1 MILRQT
7 DFIVKRQ
14 RKREDDLA
22 ALVRPKIGTL
32 PMDTHS
38 MDYAAIEAQP
48 GLAGNVYFL
57 APVNFE
63 NAAFCKIGRAKNDP
77 EARCAQ
83 INKSSTGDVLWGV
96 RHVVTVDDHIRFERL
111 VHQLLAPWRNQ
122 GAGQRR
128 EIFHLPAD
136 DAFTRA
142 CVMLT
147 QLPDIKEILVVIPAP
162 VEKAR
167 RGKAAG
173 GAAGHVV
180 KKGDEV
186 YLPLFMSW
194 ARRLEIKGAG
204 KPFGQ
209 WKSPG
214 FGYSDDVKGVQ
225 WNIHVDRN
233 TGEIRLGVNLEGSA
247 KGGGNWLITDFIL
260 SELARPTIESI
271 KAKVDAG
278 RIQLTLARDAW
289 QGAGRYHI
297 VEHIIGGRR
306 FLLSEIDADLW
317 RRMLIEA
324 KGCLDPSRQFRGR
337 AAQTATLLDTGE
349 KRLLEPPVSGVSP
362 HLNVSTPVEAE
373 PGWDDDRLDAVMDR
387 AIAELRPIHEWVSQA
402 AK

>member
-1 MILRQT
+1 MNIH
-7 DFIVKRQ
+7 
-14 RKREDDLA
+14 
-22 ALVRPKIGTL
+22 P
-32 PMDTHS
+32 
-38 MDYAAIEAQP
+38 MDYAAIEVQP

-111 VHQLLAPWRNQ
+111 VHQLLAVSRNQ

-136 DAFTRA
+136 DAFARA
-142 CVMLT
+142 YEMLA
-147 QLPDIKEILVVIPAP
+147 QLPDIKEIPVVIPAP
-162 VEKAR
+162 VVKAR
-167 RGKAAG
+167 HATASG
-173 GAAGHVV
+173 GAKGHVV

-194 ARRLEIKGAG
+194 ARRLEIKGGG

-209 WKSPG
+209 WKSSG
-214 FGYSDDVKGVQ
+214 FGHSDDVKGVQ
-225 WNIHVDRN
+225 WNIGVNRN
-233 TGEIRLGVNLEGSA
+233 TGEIGLGVNLEGSA
-247 KGGGNWLITDFIL
+247 KGGGNWLISDFIL
-260 SELARPTIESI
+260 SELDRPTIELI
-271 KAKVDAG
+271 KAKVGAG

-289 QGAGRYHI
+289 QGASRYDI
-297 VEHIIGGRR
+297 VEHLIGRRR
-306 FLLSEIDADLW
+306 FLLSEIDVDLW
-317 RRMLIEA
+317 RGMLIEA
-324 KGCLDPSRQFRGR
+324 KGCLDPRRQFRGR
-337 AAQTATLLDTGE
+337 AAQTVTLLNTEE

-362 HLNVSTPVEAE
+362 HLNVNTPVEAE
-373 PGWDDDRLDAVMDR
+373 PGWDEDRLDATMDQ
-387 AIAELRPIHEWVSQA
+387 AITRLRPVYEWVSRA

>member
-1 MILRQT
+1 M
-7 DFIVKRQ
+7 
-14 RKREDDLA
+14 
-22 ALVRPKIGTL
+22 
-32 PMDTHS
+32 
-38 MDYAAIEAQP
+38 
-48 GLAGNVYFL
+48 
-57 APVNFE
+57 
-63 NAAFCKIGRAKNDP
+63 
-77 EARCAQ
+77 
-83 INKSSTGDVLWGV
+83 
-96 RHVVTVDDHIRFERL
+96 
-111 VHQLLAPWRNQ
+111 HQLLASWRNQ

-136 DAFTRA
+136 DAFARA

-147 QLPDIKEILVVIPAP
+147 QLPDIKEIPVVIPAP

-194 ARRLEIKGAG
+194 ARRLEIKGGG

-289 QGAGRYHI
+289 QGAGRYDI
-297 VEHIIGGRR
+297 VEHTIGGRR

-324 KGCLDPSRQFRGR
+324 KGCLDPSRRFRGR
-337 AAQTATLLDTGE
+337 AAQTVTLLDTGE
-349 KRLLEPPVSGVSP
+349 KRLLQPPVSGVSP
-362 HLNVSTPVEAE
+362 HLNVNTPVETEA
-373 PGWDDDRLDAVMDR
+373 GWDDDRLDAAMDR

>member
-1 MILRQT
+1 LTTGERG
-7 DFIVKRQ
+7 
-14 RKREDDLA
+14 DDARPA
-22 ALVRPKIGTL
+22 ATHGKGTL
-32 PMDTHS
+32 LMNTHP
-38 MDYAAIEAQP
+38 MDYAAIEVQP

-111 VHQLLAPWRNQ
+111 VHQLLASSRNH

-128 EIFHLPAD
+128 EIFHLAAD
-136 DAFTRA
+136 DAFARA
-142 CVMLT
+142 CEMLAH
-147 QLPDIKEILVVIPAP
+147 LPDIKEIPVVISAP
-162 VEKAR
+162 VVKAR
-167 RGKAAG
+167 RATASG
-173 GAAGHVV
+173 GAKGHVI

-186 YLPLFMSW
+186 YFPLFMSW
-194 ARRLEIKGAG
+194 ARRLEIKGGG

-209 WKSPG
+209 WKSSG

-225 WNIHVDRN
+225 WNIGVDRN

-247 KGGGNWLITDFIL
+247 KGGGNWLISDFIL
-260 SELARPTIESI
+260 SELDGPTIESI
-271 KAKVDAG
+271 KAKIGAG

-289 QGAGRYHI
+289 QGASRYDI
-297 VEHIIGGRR
+297 VEHLIGRRR
-306 FLLSEIDADLW
+306 FLLSEIDTDLW

-337 AAQTATLLDTGE
+337 AAQTVTLLNTGE

-362 HLNVSTPVEAE
+362 HLNANTLVEAE
-373 PGWDDDRLDAVMDR
+373 PGWDDDRLDAAMDQ
-387 AIAELRPIHEWVSQA
+387 AITRLRPVYEWVSRT

>member
-1 MILRQT
+1 
-7 DFIVKRQ
+7 
-14 RKREDDLA
+14 
-22 ALVRPKIGTL
+22 
-32 PMDTHS
+32 
-38 MDYAAIEAQP
+38 MDYAAIEAQT

-111 VHQLLAPWRNQ
+111 VHQVLASWRNQ

-136 DAFTRA
+136 DAFERA
-142 CVMLT
+142 CEMLV
-147 QLPDIKEILVVIPAP
+147 QLTDIKEIPVVIPAP
-162 VEKAR
+162 VAKAR
-167 RGKAAG
+167 RATASG
-173 GAAGHVV
+173 GAKGHVV

-194 ARRLEIKGAG
+194 ARRLEIKGGG

-225 WNIHVDRN
+225 WNIGINRE
-233 TGEIRLGVNLEGSA
+233 TRERGLGVNLEGSA

-260 SELARPTIESI
+260 SELARPTIELI

-289 QGAGRYHI
+289 QGAGRYDI

-324 KGCLDPSRQFRGR
+324 KGCLDPTRQFRGR
-337 AAQTATLLDTGE
+337 AAQTVTVLNTGE
-349 KRLLEPPVSGVSP
+349 KRMLEPPASGVSP

-373 PGWDDDRLDAVMDR
+373 PGWDDDRLDAAMDQ
-387 AIAELRPIHEWVSQA
+387 AITRLRLVYEWVSRA

>member
-1 MILRQT
+1 MT
-7 DFIVKRQ
+7 
-14 RKREDDLA
+14 
-22 ALVRPKIGTL
+22 
-32 PMDTHS
+32 THA
-38 MDYAAIEAQP
+38 MDYAAVEAQN
-48 GLAGNVYFL
+48 GLAGNLYVL

-63 NAAFCKIGRAKNDP
+63 SAAFCKIGRAKNDP

-96 RHVVTVDDHIRFERL
+96 RHVVTVDDHIRLESL
-111 VHQLLAPWRNQ
+111 VHQQFAPWRNK
-122 GAGQRR
+122 GSGGRR
-128 EIFHLPAD
+128 EIFHLEAD
-136 DAFTRA
+136 DAFARIRVILA
-142 CVMLT
+142 
-147 QLPDIKEILVVIPAP
+147 QLPDIKEIPVVIPAL

-173 GAAGHVV
+173 GEAGHVV
-180 KKGDEV
+180 KKGDEI
-186 YLPLFMSW
+186 YFPMFQSF
-194 ARRLEIKGAG
+194 ARRLEIKGGG

-247 KGGGNWLITDFIL
+247 KGGGNWLITDFLL
-260 SELARPTIESI
+260 SELARPTLP
-271 KAKVDAG
+271 ALQGKVDAG

-289 QGAGRYHI
+289 QGAGRPYNI
-297 VEHIIGGRR
+297 VEHLIGGRR
-306 FLLSEIDADLW
+306 FLLSEIDAELW

-337 AAQTATLLDTGE
+337 AAQTVTLLDTRE

-362 HLNVSTPVEAE
+362 HLNVNTPVEAE
-373 PGWDDDRLDAVMDR
+373 PTWDDDRLDAGLDR
-387 AIAELRPIHEWVSQA
+387 AIAELRPAHEWISQVA
-402 AK
+402 DIAQSFDRHENN

>member
-1 MILRQT
+1 
-7 DFIVKRQ
+7 
-14 RKREDDLA
+14 
-22 ALVRPKIGTL
+22 
-32 PMDTHS
+32 MDTHP

-96 RHVVTVDDHIRFERL
+96 RHVVTVDDHIRFEHL
-111 VHQLLAPWRNQ
+111 VHQLLASSRNQ
-122 GAGQRR
+122 GSGQRR
-128 EIFHLPAD
+128 EIFRLPAD

-142 CVMLT
+142 CEMLA
-147 QLPDIKEILVVIPAP
+147 QLTDVKEIPVVIPAP
-162 VEKAR
+162 VVKAR
-167 RGKAAG
+167 HATASG
-173 GAAGHVV
+173 GAKGHVV

-186 YLPLFMSW
+186 YLTLFMSW
-194 ARRLEIKGAG
+194 ARRLEIKGGG

-214 FGYSDDVKGVQ
+214 LGYSDDVKGVQ
-225 WNIHVDRN
+225 WNIHADRN

-260 SELARPTIESI
+260 SELARPAIESI
-271 KAKVDAG
+271 KAKVGAG

-289 QGAGRYHI
+289 QGASRYDI
-297 VEHIIGGRR
+297 VEHLIGGRR
-306 FLLSEIDADLW
+306 PLLSEIDPQLW
-317 RRMLIEA
+317 SQMLVEA
-324 KGCLDPSRQFRGR
+324 KGCLDPSRRFRAR
-337 AAQTATLLDTGE
+337 ATQTVTVLDTGE
-349 KRLLEPPVSGVSP
+349 KRLAAPPMGGVSP
-362 HLNVSTPVEAE
+362 HLNVNTPVEAE
-373 PGWDDDRLDAVMDR
+373 PGWDDDRLDAAMDQ
-387 AIAELRPIHEWVSQA
+387 AIARLRPVYEWVSRA

>member
-1 MILRQT
+1 MEPGALNDRMP
-7 DFIVKRQ
+7 
-14 RKREDDLA
+14 EDTIA
-22 ALVRPKIGTL
+22 KAQAIGTL
-32 PMDTHS
+32 PMNTHP

-77 EARCAQ
+77 EARCTQ

-111 VHQLLAPWRNQ
+111 VHQLLASWRNQ

-136 DAFTRA
+136 DAFARA
-142 CVMLT
+142 CEMLT
-147 QLPDIKEILVVIPAP
+147 QLTDIKEIPIVIPAP
-162 VEKAR
+162 VVKAR
-167 RGKAAG
+167 RATASG
-173 GAAGHVV
+173 GAKGHVV

-194 ARRLEIKGAG
+194 ARRLEIKGGG

-209 WKSPG
+209 WKYPG
-214 FGYSDDVKGVQ
+214 FGYSDEVKGVQ

-233 TGEIRLGVNLEGSA
+233 TGEIELGVNLEGSA

-260 SELARPTIESI
+260 SELARPTIASI

-278 RIQLTLARDAW
+278 RIQLTLACDAW
-289 QGAGRYHI
+289 QGNSRYDI
-297 VEHIIGGRR
+297 VEHLIGGRR
-306 FLLSEIDADLW
+306 PLLSEIDAQLW
-317 RRMLIEA
+317 RQMLIQA
-324 KGCLDPSRQFRGR
+324 KGCLDPSRQFRAR
-337 AAQTATLLDTGE
+337 ATQTVTVLDTGE
-349 KRLLEPPVSGVSP
+349 KRLAAPPMGGVSP
-362 HLNVSTPVEAE
+362 HLVINTPVEAE
-373 PGWDDDRLDAVMDR
+373 PGWDDDRLDAAMDQ
-387 AIAELRPIHEWVSQA
+387 AITRLRPVYEWVSRT